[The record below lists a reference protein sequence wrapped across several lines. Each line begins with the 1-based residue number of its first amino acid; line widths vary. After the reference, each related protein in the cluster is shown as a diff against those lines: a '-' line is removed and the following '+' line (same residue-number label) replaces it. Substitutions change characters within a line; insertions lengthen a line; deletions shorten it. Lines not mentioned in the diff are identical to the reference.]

1 VAALT
6 TPRISRSI
14 PAARHAAVVEQIL
27 ALAATDGHITARPAR
42 SLRRALRDD
51 RLVVAFDGE
60 AVAFD
65 GEAVVGWFLS
75 EPCGPGVHELGFI
88 FVHPSVRG
96 DAVFIEMLNL
106 ALAIEGRAVSVTFRA
121 DFAGWLI
128 RSKGFRRVGLGEAT
142 RLSRGWFLLRR
153 LAPGRLGTALRRTS
167 SGEAWYLVYERPR

>member
-1 VAALT
+1 MAALT

-14 PAARHAAVVEQIL
+14 PAEQHGRVVAEIL
-27 ALAATDGHITARPAR
+27 ALAATDPHITARSAR

-51 RLVVAFDGE
+51 RLVVAFDDE
-60 AVAFD
+60 SVA
-65 GEAVVGWFLS
+65 GWFLS

-96 DAVFIEMLNL
+96 DAVFIDMLNL
-106 ALAIEGRAVSVTFRA
+106 ALAIDGRAVSVTFRA

-167 SGEAWYLVYERPR
+167 SGEAWYLVYDRPR

>member
-1 VAALT
+1 MAALT

-27 ALAATDGHITARPAR
+27 ELAATDGHITARPAR

-51 RLVVAFDGE
+51 RLV
-60 AVAFD
+60 VAFD

-128 RSKGFRRVGLGEAT
+128 RSKGFRRVSLGEAT